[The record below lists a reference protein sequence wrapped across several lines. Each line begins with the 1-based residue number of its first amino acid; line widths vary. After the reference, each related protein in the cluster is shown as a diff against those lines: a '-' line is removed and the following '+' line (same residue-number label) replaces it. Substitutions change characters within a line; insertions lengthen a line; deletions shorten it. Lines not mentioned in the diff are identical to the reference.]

1 MRNENIIE
9 AIESQLADAIELG
22 MTTEEALADTAGL
35 LSEAEARFLRL
46 SHPGIS
52 LPPPPRSRA

>member
-22 MTTEEALADTAGL
+22 MSTEEALADTAGL
-35 LSEAEARFLRL
+35 IAEAEARFLRL
-46 SHPGIS
+46 MHPGVS
-52 LPPPPRSRA
+52 LPPPARA